1 MVTARAA
8 DVTALSVTGQIPRL
22 TSWLEPIASLACRL
36 ACTPSVL
43 HRREAALRERD
54 KTGQHQL
61 PHRSVVSAA
70 LPENQPAPELP
81 QSN

>member
-22 TSWLEPIASLACRL
+22 TSRLEPTCIASL

-61 PHRSVVSAA
+61 PHRSVVSG
-70 LPENQPAPELP
+70 PA
-81 QSN
+81 